1 VKIGKHEIG
10 GSGKT
15 FVIAEIGINHNGEL
29 ALAKKLISAAKQ
41 AGCDAVKFQKR
52 TVDVVYTPAELAK
65 PRENP
70 FGATNGDLK
79 RGLEFSREAYRE
91 IDGYCKALDIIWFA
105 SPWDEASV
113 DFLESFDV
121 PCHKI
126 AAACLTDAGLLKKIK
141 ATGKPM
147 LLSTGMSELD
157 EIDKAVEILGTDTL
171 LLFHCVSLYPAPPD
185 KVNLRAIETLA
196 ERYRVP
202 IGYSGHELEAVAIS
216 VAAVA
221 LGAVAVERHFTL
233 DRALWGSDHK
243 ASIMP
248 GEMLEMVQAIRR
260 VEEALGTPE
269 IRCLPEEVPVKQK
282 LRRVNSL

>member
-1 VKIGKHEIG
+1 MV
-10 GSGKT
+10 
-15 FVIAEIGINHNGEL
+15 AEIGINHNGEL

-52 TVDVVYTPAELAK
+52 TVEVVYTPAELAK

-91 IDGYCKALDIIWFA
+91 IDAYCKALDILWFA

-126 AAACLTDAGLLKKIK
+126 AAACLTDAGLLKKIR
-141 ATGKPM
+141 ATGKPV

-157 EIDKAVEILGTDTL
+157 EIDKAVEILGTDNL
-171 LLFHCVSLYPAPPD
+171 LLFHCVSLYPAAPD
-185 KVNLRAIETLA
+185 KVNLRAIRTLTQ
-196 ERYRVP
+196 RYRVP
-202 IGYSGHELEAVAIS
+202 VGYSGHELEAAAIS

-221 LGAVAVERHFTL
+221 MGAVAVERHFTL

-243 ASIMP
+243 ASITP
-248 GEMLEMVQAIRR
+248 DEMLEMVKNIRLVEQAM
-260 VEEALGTPE
+260 GTPE
-269 IRCLPEEVPVKQK
+269 IHCLPEEIPVKQK
-282 LRRVNSL
+282 LRRVDNL